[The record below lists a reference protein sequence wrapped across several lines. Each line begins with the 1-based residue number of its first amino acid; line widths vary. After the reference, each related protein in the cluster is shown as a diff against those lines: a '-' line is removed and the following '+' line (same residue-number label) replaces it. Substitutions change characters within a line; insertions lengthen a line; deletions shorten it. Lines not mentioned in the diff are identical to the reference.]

1 MFWLPV
7 RDLYTKV
14 KGRLFCLWLVVRKL
28 FHIAC
33 LKWSNYEMK
42 LIFRPRQSD
51 SVWNGPHMETISSL
65 H

>member
-7 RDLYTKV
+7 RDLYAKV
-14 KGRLFCLWLVVRKL
+14 KGRLFCLWLVVR
-28 FHIAC
+28 
-33 LKWSNYEMK
+33 KWSNYEMK

>member
-7 RDLYTKV
+7 RDLYAKV

-42 LIFRPRQSD
+42 LTLFEMDPIWKQS
-51 SVWNGPHMETISSL
+51 PAYISTVQIG
-65 H
+65 